1 VHCSRR
7 APTSLEVKTLDG
19 EIKELEFTWAG
30 FGSRP
35 SSIIDV
41 AAVLYDP
48 KHAEQELRNSEQLA
62 DNVSVVKRG
71 TMKQNVTVVDVK
83 GRRADALNGLYEDT
97 GDFYNGKHLFRKRN
111 DPARASAWLSST
123 RKSGLWVFSTTAS
136 KDANSY
142 NFDSGVWVFSTQLGK
157 GHPTHVNDWEIYAN
171 KRANELWVKH
181 MKCISSQSTNF
192 VEKAQRAEKAGAC
205 ALIVINS

>member
-1 VHCSRR
+1 
-7 APTSLEVKTLDG
+7 VKTLAG

-41 AAVLYDP
+41 AVVLCDP
-48 KHAEQELRNSEQLA
+48 KHAEQELRNSEQFA
-62 DNVSVVKRG
+62 GNVAVVKRG
-71 TMKQNVTVVDVK
+71 TMKQNVTVAGVK
-83 GRRADALNGLYEDT
+83 GRRADALNGSPVSSYRP
-97 GDFYNGKHLFRKRN
+97 LFRKRN
-111 DPARASAWLSST
+111 DPVGASEWLSFT
-123 RKSGLWVFSTTAS
+123 RKSGLWVFSTTTS

-157 GHPTHVNDWEIYAN
+157 GHPTHVNDWEIYSN
-171 KRANELWVKH
+171 KRANELWVNH

-192 VEKAQRAEKAGAC
+192 VEKAQRAEKAVAC
-205 ALIVINS
+205 SLEVINR